1 MSIMRHDYDVYS
13 RRVRGVASRRGGNE
27 FDGMKRRS
35 LLFVLMYDVAVTF
48 RLYSAT
54 IERLFTVS
62 LWGSPSHPTTSRLFE

>member
-48 RLYSAT
+48 RLYYSAT
-54 IERLFTVS
+54 RALVYSFTLGITISSNHFKTV
-62 LWGSPSHPTTSRLFE
+62 